1 MEREKYNLQY
11 GDIIQIDSP
20 SNLELHEKI
29 FFINFINLNKIIV
42 LNEDST
48 RTLDISEEGKL
59 LEESIDNII
68 LLHREKSPSFVIQNQ
83 ISVNKSISI
92 TFGGALPKILNG
104 IVTNIEEDMI
114 EITLIPNSEIIY
126 IDFAYSGIPENL
138 NIEKIIVKDSKE
150 IIASELPK
158 HEEISEEVYPEFL
171 DLENTDDL
179 DYELIKHVDGE
190 KLNEILLN
198 DFELEDD
205 YEEFYH
211 SVNVPDNEKRY
222 TLETQLNNYM
232 DHLLNLHKPEERNEE
247 LISKI
252 NLELNRYKELR
263 SLFSDFDHNNNPI
276 MVNEKGE
283 FYKPLKEAL
292 KNLNKKLYWLIPVVY
307 NSKNLIINEDTDDYD
322 EEFINKI
329 KMGEFIENL
338 NSVIN
343 RWSNNSSKDK
353 INDYISYINNLLNI
367 FDNTTNKYTSD
378 FNSMNFNSLDVNTQI
393 LAINDIYNDFY
404 SYCIKDESID
414 RFRFSTEV
422 YNQGLKMLQT
432 DYINNKRVYNKKN
445 LTPNEKIIIT
455 SFITLPL
462 PILNF
467 SKINQKYTSIYE
479 RSNLNINFLNYF
491 QLLNNQSNI
500 NKFILD
506 ESYFDKF
513 INTHDTIHDNKFLD
527 NICNFS
533 IDDNPSIPIHEKFNL
548 LLESFIPTNSCA
560 IEYLSKTYKYINHKS
575 LIQDIQSLNIDMHNM
590 NKKEYAII
598 SKLFNQNINNYKKEY
613 NISKE
618 LLNKL
623 ITLINKESLKLK
635 ENYKLN
641 FDIINSELRQEVYDN
656 YNVVPENFN
665 SVSEL
670 INCFINIDGGKFFIT
685 SLNKTI
691 MDLIVSNLLDNF
703 IKQAKKSKS
712 EEISPEEEEKCEKYY
727 LSKKY
732 TSLEAMENDNSKQI
746 FFDAI
751 YDNTIYSLANEYAK
765 EKTTMDTKKFFE
777 FLTEKIMDV
786 MKLTKK
792 NALRE
797 ARAIIEEKREVID
810 GDYCLFIDKETKKN
824 YIYIRQDS
832 KWIIDEKF
840 KNDFYIDS
848 NKILCDV
855 NKECISINDKC
866 MDVSKLEKNNLKED
880 VDKILDSFQAKY
892 NLSVE
897 EIKGKINDNYE
908 NAKKYLKKI
917 ILIKEEKN
925 LQVNRMILNNYLD
938 ISEVIESSPYENIRD
953 KVLSIGD
960 FVKRQEYIKK
970 FCLKLTREAVYEEDK
985 YWLYCNKTG
994 VKLIPRFLL
1003 KLANA
1008 FSSKQ
1013 DYIKELDTICAEQGT
1028 ISDDN
1033 NYWVDK
1039 HSGYIIKNI
1048 DFSTDEGYDEQGYKL
1063 NTKEILDSE
1072 YSINLSKTNESI
1084 NPDVR
1089 IINNIVKSMSQM
1101 IGINLEGQNQFI
1113 VNNVITTQNANIPSK
1128 EQYEKMLAK
1137 TVKKEGK
1144 VKGLPSYE
1152 DTYNQLLLLLTLSYL
1167 IVAIQINIPSFKTK
1181 KTFPGC
1187 IKSFSGYPLDGD
1199 QDKTTVI
1206 YISCIASKIKSSIKP
1221 WNTLLK
1227 VSESNIAKKIEALI
1241 EKYIVSDKTIIE
1253 LSQKKREY
1261 LILNKEELIP
1271 DELSITNWHNF
1282 MPPLYNIKIAKDN
1295 TVPLSDTFKDELID
1309 TFRKGKKNEILETL
1323 TSRIIYLSNTIIE
1336 SIEKI
1341 VETDSTLL
1349 ENSAGEP
1356 FLENACCNSTI
1367 NTINYFIN
1375 SDKTILDNNNLVEY
1389 YSKILENI
1397 NFLNKSSILYHAENS
1412 KFLLPIV
1419 QSDFNEE
1426 TIYKTFIYFCN
1437 FNNNLPIDD
1446 ELRSICMDKP
1456 TSFDST
1462 KDISEII
1469 ESLKSQG
1476 KIYNKSTFNELI
1488 NIINKRNILQ
1498 SNHNYPIINNIE
1510 SLRNILNDYLE
1521 SPIEI
1526 KSDEK
1531 LFEKLYSLFDRFD
1544 INSSDEKELDSIKNY
1559 LAKTNNQMKNSLLDF
1574 VKKIPNIN
1582 KSLIVTMEKLLDFEI
1597 NIENCLFY
1605 SNYLNNLINIFPN
1618 IILNKQIELKNIPN
1632 HWQLSDTHNKDIINI
1647 LENYYKKL
1655 NNFSVLPGL
1664 DIVFKFIKNRTNIF
1678 FNLIKFSKFYT
1689 PIRISNLKENTY
1701 IPSIFDKEFITYFYT
1716 YIFYSVFNEYIKV
1729 TKYDDF
1735 ILEIGEVDDYNEE
1748 EINKSIINY
1757 ILEFLTII
1765 NNHLDLIN
1773 NTYKKVKEKIS
1784 YAKEKE
1790 KDLITQ
1796 YLKDLTDEEREVE
1809 NIFKNNKLESWSAGL
1824 QKGLTQY
1831 VASNYDEE
1839 RDKME
1844 KQALKEYKLKQN
1856 NNVTEMN
1863 KQIYQIDEEELER
1876 REKEIE
1882 DEEYNMSNIPDDDNM
1897 DSDYEYD

>member
-1 MEREKYNLQY
+1 MESEKYNLQY

-20 SNLELHEKI
+20 TNLELHEKI
-29 FFINFINLNKIIV
+29 FFINFINSNKITL
-42 LNEDST
+42 LNEDT
-48 RTLDISEEGKL
+48 TTTLDISEEGKL
-59 LEESIDNII
+59 LEESIDNIM
-68 LLHREKSPSFVIQNQ
+68 LLHRAESPSFVIQNK

-92 TFGGALPKILNG
+92 TFGGPLPKILNG
-104 IVTNIEEDMI
+104 IVSNIEEDMI
-114 EITLIPNSEIIY
+114 EITLIPNSEVIY

-138 NIEKIIVKDSKE
+138 NIEKIIIKDSKE
-150 IIASELPK
+150 LLPTFIP
-158 HEEISEEVYPEFL
+158 EDEDISQEVSPEFL
-171 DLENTDDL
+171 NLENTDDL
-179 DYELIKHVDGE
+179 DYDLIKHVDDE
-190 KLNEILLN
+190 KLNEILLD

-205 YEEFYH
+205 YQEFYH
-211 SVNVPDNEKRY
+211 SVNVPDSEKRY
-222 TLETQLNNYM
+222 TLETQLNDYM
-232 DHLLNLHKPEERNEE
+232 DHVLNLYKPEERNEL
-247 LISKI
+247 LISNI

-263 SLFSDFDHNNNPI
+263 TLFSNFDENNNPV
-276 MVNEKGE
+276 MVTEKGE

-292 KNLNKKLYWLIPVVY
+292 LNLNKKLYWLIPVVY
-307 NSKNLIINEDTDDYD
+307 NSKNLIHNEDTDDYD

-343 RWSNNSSKDK
+343 KWSNNSSKDK

-367 FDNTTNKYTSD
+367 FDNTTNNYTSD
-378 FNSMNFNSLDVNTQI
+378 FNSINFNSLDVNTQI

-404 SYCIKDESID
+404 SYCINDNTID
-414 RFRFSTEV
+414 TFRFSTEV
-422 YNQGLKMLQT
+422 YNQGFKMLQT
-432 DYINNKRVYNKKN
+432 DYINNKRVYNLKN

-462 PILNF
+462 PIFNF

-479 RSNLNINFLNYF
+479 RSNLNIDFFNYF
-491 QLLNNQSNI
+491 QLLNNETNI
-500 NKFILD
+500 NKFIL
-506 ESYFDKF
+506 EQSNFDKF
-513 INTHDTIHDNKFLD
+513 INTHNTIHDNKLLD

-533 IDDNPSIPIHEKFNL
+533 IEDNPSTPIDEKFNL
-548 LLESFIPTNSCA
+548 LLESFIPTNSSA
-560 IEYLSKTYKYINHKS
+560 IEYLSQTYKYINHKS
-575 LIQDIQSLNIDMHNM
+575 LIQDIQSLNIDMHNL
-590 NKKEYAII
+590 NKKEYSII
-598 SKLFNQNINNYKKEY
+598 SKLFNENIDNYKKEY
-613 NISKE
+613 NVSKD

-623 ITLINKESLKLK
+623 IALINRESLKLK

-641 FDIINSELRQEVYDN
+641 FDIITTELKQELYDN
-656 YNVVPENFN
+656 YNLAPENFN
-665 SVSEL
+665 NTSEL
-670 INCFINIDGGKFFIT
+670 INSFITIDGGKFFIT

-703 IKQAKKSKS
+703 IKQAKKPKT
-712 EEISPEEEEKCEKYY
+712 EEISPEEEENCEKYY

-732 TSLEAMENDNSKQI
+732 TSLETIENDNSKQI

-751 YDNTIYSLANEYAK
+751 YDNTIYSLTNEYAK
-765 EKTTMDTKKFFE
+765 EKTTMDTKQFFE
-777 FLTEKIMDV
+777 FLTEKIIDGMN
-786 MKLTKK
+786 LTKK

-797 ARAIIEEKREVID
+797 ARAVIEEKREVID
-810 GDYCLFIDKETKKN
+810 GDYCLFVDKETKKN
-824 YIYIRQDS
+824 YIYVRQDS
-832 KWIIDEKF
+832 TWVVDEKF

-848 NKILCDV
+848 NKILCDI
-855 NKECISINDKC
+855 NKDCISINDEC
-866 MDVSKLEKNNLKED
+866 MDGTKLEKKNLKED
-880 VDKILDSFQAKY
+880 VDKILDSFQSKY

-897 EIKGKINDNYE
+897 EIKGKLNDNYE
-908 NAKKYLKKI
+908 NAKKYLKNI

-925 LQVNRMILNNYLD
+925 LKINTLILKNYVD
-938 ISEVIESSPYENIRD
+938 ISEDIKTSPYENLRD
-953 KVLSIGD
+953 KVLSIPD

-970 FCLKLTREAVYEEDK
+970 FCLKFTREAVYEEDK
-985 YWLYCNKTG
+985 YWLHCNKIA
-994 VKLIPRFLL
+994 VKLMPRFLL

-1013 DYIKELDTICAEQGT
+1013 DYIKELDIICAEQGT

-1048 DFSTDEGYDEQGYKL
+1048 DFSSDEGYDEQGFKL

-1072 YSINLSKTNESI
+1072 YSINLSKTNAST
-1084 NPDVR
+1084 NQDVR
-1089 IINNIVKSMSQM
+1089 TINNIVKSMSQM

-1128 EQYEKMLAK
+1128 ELYKKMLAK
-1137 TVKKEGK
+1137 TAKKEGK

-1181 KTFPGC
+1181 KTFPSC

-1227 VSESNIAKKIEALI
+1227 VSEANIAKKIEALI
-1241 EKYIVSDKTIIE
+1241 EKYIVNDKTVIE

-1261 LILNKEELIP
+1261 LILNKEEFIP

-1282 MPPLYNIKIAKDN
+1282 IPPLYNIKIAKDN
-1295 TVPLSDTFKDELID
+1295 TVPLSDTFKDELLD

-1323 TSRIIYLSNTIIE
+1323 TSKSIYLSNTIIE
-1336 SIEKI
+1336 SIQKI
-1341 VETDSTLL
+1341 VETNSTLL
-1349 ENSAGEP
+1349 ENSAGDP

-1375 SDKTILDNNNLVEY
+1375 GDKTILDNNNLVEY
-1389 YSKILENI
+1389 YSKILESI
-1397 NFLNKSSILYHAENS
+1397 NSLNKSSILYHAENT
-1412 KFLLPIV
+1412 KVLLPIV

-1456 TSFDST
+1456 SSFDST

-1476 KIYNKSTFNELI
+1476 KIYNKSTFDELI

-1498 SNHNYPIINNIE
+1498 SNSNYPIINNIE

-1526 KSDEK
+1526 KSDEN
-1531 LFEKLYSLFDRFD
+1531 LFEKLNSLFDTFD
-1544 INSSDEKELDSIKNY
+1544 INSSNEKELDSVKNY

-1574 VKKIPNIN
+1574 VKKIPNMS
-1582 KSLIVTMEKLLDFEI
+1582 KSLIGTMEKLLDFEI
-1597 NIENCLFY
+1597 NIENCKFY
-1605 SNYLNNLINIFPN
+1605 DNYLNNLINIFPN
-1618 IILNKQIELKNIPN
+1618 IILNKQIELKKIPN

-1655 NNFSVLPGL
+1655 NNFSLIPGL
-1664 DIVFKFIKNRTNIF
+1664 EVVFKFIKNRSTIF
-1678 FNLIKFSKFYT
+1678 ITLMKFSKYIR
-1689 PIRISNLKENTY
+1689 PIRISNSKEDTY

-1716 YIFYSVFNEYIKV
+1716 YIFYSIFNEYIKV
-1729 TKYDDF
+1729 TKYEEF
-1735 ILEIGEVDDYNEE
+1735 ILEIGEVDNYNEE
-1748 EINKSIINY
+1748 EMNKSIINY
-1757 ILEFLTII
+1757 IFEFLTII
-1765 NNHLDLIN
+1765 NSHLDLIN

-1796 YLKDLTDEEREVE
+1796 YLKDLTHEEREVE

-1839 RDKME
+1839 REKME
-1844 KQALKEYKLKQN
+1844 KQALKEYKLRQN

-1863 KQIYQIDEEELER
+1863 KQIYEIDEEEVER
-1876 REKEIE
+1876 REQEID
-1882 DEEYNMSNIPDDDNM
+1882 DEEYNMGNIPDDNDV